1 MTLCWPKEN
10 QCLCVFFSGNR
21 SVIFKFKYE
30 GNYKRGGRGEKTGDF
45 RSGGGR
51 LEEESMS
58 VCFCGSSDHH
68 QPAQWKSKPKTHK
81 TNTSN
86 ITNKLQ
92 MRRFISQITI
102 ILSL

>member
-1 MTLCWPKEN
+1 
-10 QCLCVFFSGNR
+10 
-21 SVIFKFKYE
+21 
-30 GNYKRGGRGEKTGDF
+30 
-45 RSGGGR
+45 